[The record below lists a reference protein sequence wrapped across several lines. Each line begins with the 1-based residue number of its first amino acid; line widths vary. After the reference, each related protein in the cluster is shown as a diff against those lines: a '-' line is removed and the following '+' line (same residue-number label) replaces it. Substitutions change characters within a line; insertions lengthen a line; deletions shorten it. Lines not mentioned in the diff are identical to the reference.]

1 MIKMKLISKNKILQ
15 RCEVFMIFP
24 TENEA
29 GRLEEAKKEH

>member
-1 MIKMKLISKNKILQ
+1 MIKMKSISKNRILQ

-24 TENEA
+24 TETEA